1 MTLRKFAV
9 GAALAALLCAPA
21 SADYTFTQ
29 GAGQTAFSF
38 TSTTG
43 GTALCAAA
51 STHCFAHVSI
61 NTAGAPIGTAAVPII
76 IGGSGTAG
84 SGSTNVVTVQG
95 ITNMTPFTV
104 NPHTIVSWGLQAQG
118 SAVPTNTNMTGI
130 SVAGNARTWTGG
142 ALGSTFAGH
151 VAIVDG
157 SGAQITSFGAAANA
171 SVGATGAAVPA
182 SATYIAYGS
191 PTNLTGVSAAAPLPV
206 TVYGGNADSLAGL
219 ITTAMT
225 ATTSTAL
232 TGMGAQGSGVR
243 VYVTACTFSNMHASV
258 ATEVILQDG
267 SGGTTLWTVP
277 ASIAGGGAHVTF
289 PNPIRT
295 TANTGLFAA
304 NVTTGATTKVSCTGY
319 KAA

>member
-61 NTAGAPIGTAAVPII
+61 NSAGAPVGTSAVPII
-76 IGGSGTAG
+76 VGGSGTAG
-84 SGSTNVVTVQG
+84 SGSTNVLTVQG

-191 PTNLTGVSAAAPLPV
+191 PTNLTGVSSTNALPV
-206 TVYGGNADSLAGL
+206 TIASSVDSLSGL
-219 ITTAMT
+219 IVTAMT
-225 ATTSTAL
+225 GTSTTAL
-232 TGMGAQGSGVR
+232 NGMGAQGGVLR
-243 VYVTACTFSNMHASV
+243 VYVTACTVSNMHASV
-258 ATEVILQDG
+258 PTEVILQDG
-267 SGGTTLWTVP
+267 SGGPTLWTVP
-277 ASIAGGGAHVTF
+277 AAIAGGGAHVTF

-295 TANTGLFAA
+295 SANTGLFAA
-304 NVTTGATTKVSCTGY
+304 NITSGATTKVSCTGY